1 MGLADRAIKVSRRG
15 MLQTGAVTAVIYA
28 ASSGTCLFPVAD
40 NAWAA
45 ESRGLSQQE
54 RATLMRFT
62 RDLFPHDQ
70 LVDTF
75 YANAIAALDAEAA
88 KDPAARAL
96 LAKGVQDLDT
106 LTMKGGGKRF
116 AATRHET
123 KRIAAIKE
131 IEGSPFF
138 TRVYGGTRTGLY
150 NNAAV
155 WPIFGFE
162 GPSSPEGGYLHR
174 GFGDLDWL

>member
-1 MGLADRAIKVSRRG
+1 MGPADRAIRVSRRG
-15 MLQTGAVTAVIYA
+15 VLQTGVVTAAAYA
-28 ASSGTCLFPVAD
+28 ALSGTRLFPGAD

-45 ESRGLSQQE
+45 KPKGLSQQV
-54 RATLMRFT
+54 RATLMRLT

-70 LVDTF
+70 LSDAF
-75 YANAIAALDAEAA
+75 YADAIAPLDAKAA

-96 LAKGVQDLDT
+96 LAKGVQDLDA
-106 LTMKGGGKRF
+106 LTAKDGGERF
-116 AATRHET
+116 AATRHGA

-150 NNAAV
+150 NNPAI

>member
-1 MGLADRAIKVSRRG
+1 MGPDDRAIRVSRRG
-15 MLQTGAVTAVIYA
+15 VLQTGVVTAAAYA
-28 ASSGTCLFPVAD
+28 ALSGTCLFPGAD
-40 NAWAA
+40 NAWTA
-45 ESRGLSQQE
+45 EPKGLSQQV

-70 LVDTF
+70 LSDAF
-75 YANAIAALDAEAA
+75 YADAIAPLDAKAA
-88 KDPAARAL
+88 KDPVTRAL
-96 LAKGVQDLDT
+96 LAKGVQDLDA
-106 LTMKGGGKRF
+106 LTAKDGGESF
-116 AATRHET
+116 AATRHEA

-138 TRVYGGTRTGLY
+138 SKVYGSTRTGLY
-150 NNAAV
+150 NNPAI